1 MANEGSK
8 KDSRFQNGIIILVLT
23 GILGCEVDPK
33 EYENMLIFV
42 VTYGLLVQFFLMSYP
57 NRVKPGPFLLGN
69 LFRVKLPIKVI
80 VGKVFDLGH
89 FG

>member
-23 GILGCEVDPK
+23 GMLGCEVDPE

-42 VTYGLLVQFFLMSYP
+42 VTYGLLAQFFFD
-57 NRVKPGPFLLGN
+57 V
-69 LFRVKLPIKVI
+69 LF
-80 VGKVFDLGH
+80 
-89 FG
+89 